1 MTHSITPAAPA
12 DIPTLIDLMAE
23 FYAESGFPLP
33 VANAQRAFGA
43 LLADPRLGAAWIGR
57 TEEGEPTGHVVL
69 TVCYSME
76 YGGLRG
82 FIDDLFVRPAARGQG
97 VAAALLDAVAADCG
111 VRGVRALHVEVGPE
125 NAVAQRVYARSGFV
139 ESGHTFLTRPL
150 AAPLHLA

>member
-1 MTHSITPAAPA
+1 MHHVKRAQPQ

-33 VANAQRAFGA
+33 AANARAAFA
-43 LLADPRLGAAWIGR
+43 TLLGDPRLGGAWIGW
-57 TEEGEPTGHVVL
+57 TDDGEPTGHVVL

-82 FIDDLFVRPAARGQG
+82 FVDDLFVRPAARGHG

-111 VRGVRALHVEVGPE
+111 ARGVRALHVEVGPE

-139 ESGHTFLTRPL
+139 ESGHTLLTRPL